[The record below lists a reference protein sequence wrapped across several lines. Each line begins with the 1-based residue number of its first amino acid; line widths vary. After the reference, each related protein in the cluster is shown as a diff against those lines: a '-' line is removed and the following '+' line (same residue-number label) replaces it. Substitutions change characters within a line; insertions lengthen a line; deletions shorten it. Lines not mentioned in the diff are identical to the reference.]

1 MILFIPFV
9 PAYLAA
15 IEADNELM
23 DRAYK
28 KNVILACPGSLL
40 PVIKIIETI
49 KSKDKQMEN
58 IKDISSNATYLYN
71 KFVFLKKNLKLA
83 IKSFRDHSINLQ
95 KVIDTGWGNK
105 SSLEKSFEKFKKKH
119 GLNESKEMPTSTLEE
134 NQISDLDDPEEK
146 TSVN

>member
-1 MILFIPFV
+1 
-9 PAYLAA
+9 
-15 IEADNELM
+15 
-23 DRAYK
+23 
-28 KNVILACPGSLL
+28 
-40 PVIKIIETI
+40 
-49 KSKDKQMEN
+49 MEN
-58 IKDISSNATYLYN
+58 IKDISNNATYLYN
-71 KFVFLKKNLKLA
+71 KFVSLKKNLKLV

-95 KVIDTGWGNK
+95 KVIDTGWGSK